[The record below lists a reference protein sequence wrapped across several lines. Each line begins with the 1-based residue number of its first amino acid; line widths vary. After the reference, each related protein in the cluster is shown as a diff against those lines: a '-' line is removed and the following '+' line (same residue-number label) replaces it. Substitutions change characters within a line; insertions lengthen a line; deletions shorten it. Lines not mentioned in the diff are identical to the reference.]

1 MTAVEWLD
9 EQIQERVIAQDVV
22 ARKMII
28 EISIEDYMDVK
39 RLAKEMEKQQIIDAY
54 WGGLNGSINDYS
66 ESKKVG
72 SEIID
77 IKYGKGAD
85 QYYNETY
92 GSKESDELHEDNLD
106 EMPTSSQTEIS
117 DEEIEKAVN
126 NPNHDAYDFRE
137 GAKWYREQLRNK

>member
-54 WGGLNGSINDYS
+54 RDCHGLGHI
-66 ESKKVG
+66 
-72 SEIID
+72 
-77 IKYGKGAD
+77 YGFDGEE
-85 QYYNETY
+85 YYTSTY
-92 GSKESDELHEDNLD
+92 GSKGSDEPKTDK
-106 EMPTSSQTEIS
+106 I
-117 DEEIEKAVN
+117 
-126 NPNHDAYDFRE
+126 
-137 GAKWYREQLRNK
+137 